1 MLPRNNELL
10 CGVVE
15 GFYGR
20 PWRTDQR
27 KDLFCL
33 MKRLGLN
40 TYMYAPKDDAK
51 HRAYW
56 KDLYSV
62 EEADHLTALI
72 TAARESD
79 VQFVYALSPGL
90 DIIYSSP
97 KEVTALKR
105 KLEQVSQFGCKAF
118 ALLFDD
124 IDTDLCQADKDGFQS
139 LAHAQVS
146 VTNEVYEH
154 LNQPCFL
161 LCPTE
166 YCATRATP
174 SVESSEYLA
183 TIGSKLLPDILFMW
197 TGPKVVSK
205 NISVESIK
213 KLSSVIKRKPV
224 IWDNIHANDYDQ
236 KRLFLGPYEG
246 RSTELIPY
254 LNGVMT
260 NPNCEY
266 ESNFIAFHTLASW
279 AKSDLEEDKQD
290 HAMGDIGDISDNPT
304 IAAEIK
310 LERDG
315 DNETRQSPVPNH
327 GCYRP
332 EFALKAAIADWL
344 EVIQEARTAEG
355 LRLKSPALMNSNL
368 AVVAAISAP
377 IPSINTCMA
386 VTQTT
391 NTVMPPVPPEG
402 TLNADL
408 IKNSG
413 SNYTPMMN
421 PVNSLVTKT
430 TDEIL
435 EPMDCLP
442 ENGALKSEPIPT
454 KTSSVVSICPPTVS
468 KNFDTVM
475 QVDDSLSKDSNGKTD
490 PASNSVILSST
501 DTNDTEMQID
511 VDQNG
516 GENMDDVK
524 PTEENDID
532 PPELNKCSI
541 VKLTV
546 EDVALLVDLF
556 YLPYE
561 HGKQAV
567 HLLEECYWLKSY
579 AYAVTEAKRSG
590 HPSDK
595 ALEWSERA
603 AKFVENGKRMKTMFT
618 RLMNIPNRALLYD
631 LYGYIWDME
640 GVISMLV
647 SFVKW
652 LGGNHTHRE
661 AFMSGDLEP
670 WVFRGGLT
678 GELQRMLPID
688 GANDLFYKVPPK
700 QICNK
705 IYTIRPFRVS
715 DELGIFRQCRLTYQ
729 DGKDATDLFPDQLHL
744 PGNQKVGALL
754 TFSPEYCFVAEE
766 DGELC
771 GYALATLDSL
781 EFQKKCE
788 VAWLPEMCM
797 KYPKPE
803 KTEGL
808 NLAEEIIVS
817 FHNHKPFRPVNMFQR
832 FPSLLTLSV
841 LPTVEDQGVLKN
853 LLACILSALKANGS
867 RGAYSEVLKS
877 DHAMIDFYKK
887 LGFFDVPLTD
897 NRSEDF
903 VILGRSI

>member
-56 KDLYSV
+56 RELYSV
-62 EEADHLTALI
+62 EEADHLTALV

-90 DIIYSSP
+90 DITYSSP
-97 KEVTALKR
+97 KELTALKR

-118 ALLFDD
+118 AILFDD

-154 LNQPCFL
+154 LNRPCFL
-161 LCPTE
+161 FCPTE
-166 YCATRATP
+166 YCSTRATP

-183 TIGSKLLPDILFMW
+183 ITGSKLHPDILFMW

-205 NISVESIK
+205 TITCESIK
-213 KLSSVIKRKPV
+213 QLSSVIKRKPV

-254 LNGVMT
+254 LSGVLT
-260 NPNCEY
+260 NPNCEF

-290 HAMGDIGDISDNPT
+290 LAMGDISDNPT

-315 DNETRQSPVPNH
+315 DNETPQSPTPHH
-327 GCYRP
+327 GRYNP
-332 EFALKAAIADWL
+332 LSALKAAIVDWL
-344 EVIQEARTAEG
+344 EIIQEPRTAEG
-355 LRLKSPALMNSNL
+355 LRTDPSGLINANL
-368 AVVAAISAP
+368 VAASVNAAP

-391 NTVMPPVPPEG
+391 NSTVTPLPPEG
-402 TLNADL
+402 TISSGIVKNKNLMENL
-408 IKNSG
+408 VNSG
-413 SNYTPMMN
+413 SNYTPIMN
-421 PVNSLVTKT
+421 PVSSLVTKT
-430 TDEIL
+430 TDEVL

-442 ENGALKSEPIPT
+442 EVDTSKANVVPT
-454 KTSSVVSICPPTVS
+454 KLSSVVSICPSTVS
-468 KNFDTVM
+468 KNFDSAM
-475 QVDDSLSKDSNGKTD
+475 QVDDSLNKDINNKSDT
-490 PASNSVILSST
+490 ST
-501 DTNDTEMQID
+501 DTEMQID
-511 VDQNG
+511 MDQNSKLIEDSISG
-516 GENMDDVK
+516 TSVTVLSETVK
-524 PTEENDID
+524 HGID
-532 PPELNKCSI
+532 
-541 VKLTV
+541 KLTL

-567 HLLEECYWLKSY
+567 HLLEECFWLKSN
-579 AYAVTEAKRSG
+579 AYAVTEAKKIGS
-590 HPSDK
+590 PSDK
-595 ALEWSERA
+595 ALEWSDRA
-603 AKFVENGKRMKTMFT
+603 ARFVENGKRMKIMFS
-618 RLMNIPNRALLYD
+618 RLMNIPNRSLMYEI
-631 LYGYIWDME
+631 YSYVWDIE
-640 GVISMLV
+640 GVISLLM

-705 IYTIRPFRVS
+705 IYTIRPFRNS
-715 DELGIFRQCRLTYQ
+715 DELGIFRQCRMTYQ
-729 DGKDATDLFPDQLHL
+729 DGRDATDLFSEHLRL
-744 PGNQKVGALL
+744 PGNKKVGALL

-771 GYALATLDSL
+771 GYALATLDSM

-788 VAWLPEMCM
+788 LAWLPEMCM

-808 NLAEEIIVS
+808 TLAEMIIVS

-832 FPSLLTLSV
+832 FPSLLTMSV
-841 LPTVEDQGVLKN
+841 LSSVEDQGVLKN

-867 RGAYSEVLKS
+867 HGAYIEVLKS
-877 DHAMIDFYKK
+877 ECSMIDFYKK
-887 LGFFDVPLTD
+887 LGFFDVPLAD
-897 NRSEDF
+897 NQEEDF
-903 VILGRSI
+903 VILGRTI